1 MLLKHKSFV
10 LTVASSGS
18 QNSRN
23 GKTASSVFYSISG
36 FPGTLVTYILL
47 GPPGKNIMVI
57 QWIIPFFFFFWHLI
71 LRSNQSWHLENY
83 SNLVLLLQGS
93 VCIYFS
99 SISHRELMVPSPL
112 YLLDGE
118 ISVIVAA
125 WSIVLVEIEA
135 NCVQVSISDI
145 FHCCRLEE

>member
-1 MLLKHKSFV
+1 
-10 LTVASSGS
+10 
-18 QNSRN
+18 
-23 GKTASSVFYSISG
+23 
-36 FPGTLVTYILL
+36 
-47 GPPGKNIMVI
+47 
-57 QWIIPFFFFFWHLI
+57 
-71 LRSNQSWHLENY
+71 
-83 SNLVLLLQGS
+83 
-93 VCIYFS
+93 
-99 SISHRELMVPSPL
+99 MVPSPL